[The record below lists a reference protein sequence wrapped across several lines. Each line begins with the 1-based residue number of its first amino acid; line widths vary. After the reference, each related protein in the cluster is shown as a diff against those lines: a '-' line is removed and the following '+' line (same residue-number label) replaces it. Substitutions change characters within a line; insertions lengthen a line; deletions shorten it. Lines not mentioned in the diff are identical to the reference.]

1 MLVHPI
7 LVTRDLTV
15 LFHKSMG
22 VTLASVPVATSDLS
36 VTLTSTNAMR
46 VSKII
51 LIYILLAQLSFNI
64 IFLARLTFN
73 HFRHVFWTMDST
85 IIT

>member
-15 LFHKSMG
+15 LFHRSMG
-22 VTLASVPVATSDLS
+22 VTLASVPVATLDPS
-36 VTLTSTNAMR
+36 VILTSTNVMR

-51 LIYILLAQLSFNI
+51 LKYILLAQLSFNM
-64 IFLARLTFN
+64 IFWLT
-73 HFRHVFWTMDST
+73 
-85 IIT
+85 

>member
-15 LFHKSMG
+15 LFHRSMG
-22 VTLASVPVATSDLS
+22 VTLASVPVATLDPS
-36 VTLTSTNAMR
+36 VTLISTNVMR

-51 LIYILLAQLSFNI
+51 LKYILLAQLSFNM
-64 IFLARLTFN
+64 IFWLT
-73 HFRHVFWTMDST
+73 
-85 IIT
+85 